1 MSPPAK
7 RIAHRK
13 VLPKTTDRLT
23 LNRKLSVS
31 PFCVGIVSDPRAIG
45 AAFDVGIN
53 FFFVTA
59 DMHWPLY
66 EQTRRGLA
74 DLLAR
79 RPGIRD
85 EIVVAVVS
93 YVTQP
98 EFCHAPFEE
107 VRAAIPALKRID
119 VTVAGGSYRQDFAV
133 RKEQYALHGYL
144 GAGAFGTTFHDRRMA
159 GKAMSERL
167 VDIGFIR
174 YNAMHRGA
182 EKDVFPHVRERQK
195 RHRSLLYNFKS
206 VDGFLPPERYV
217 ALGLSSDHWQPKAT
231 DYYRFALARPEI
243 DGLLCAPHDLRKVED
258 LARALEEGPLTEE
271 ERTYIRDLADLARG
285 KARLA

>member
-1 MSPPAK
+1 MSPLAQ

-13 VLPKTTDRLT
+13 VLPRTTDRHT

-31 PFCVGIVSDPRAIG
+31 PFCVGMVSDPRAIG
-45 AAFDVGIN
+45 AAFDAGIN

-107 VRAAIPALKRID
+107 VRAAIPALKHID
-119 VTVAGGSYRQDFAV
+119 VTVAGGSYRQDFPV
-133 RKEQYALHGYL
+133 RKEQYAHHGYL
-144 GAGAFGTTFHDRRMA
+144 GARAFGTTFHDRRMA

-182 EKDVFPHVRERQK
+182 EKDVFPHIPRRK
-195 RHRSLLYNFKS
+195 ANRSLLYNFKS
-206 VDGFLPPERYV
+206 VDGFLPAERYA
-217 ALGLSSDHWQPKAT
+217 ALGLSGDHWRPKAT

-243 DGLLCAPHDLRKVED
+243 DGLLCAPHDPRKVEE
-258 LARALEEGPLTEE
+258 LALALEEGPLTEE